1 MKCRYLLIFF
11 TFLLFSCETNI
22 SSNKKIKYSNK
33 SEVIF
38 VNKGFA
44 LIYDDDLIEKK
55 LINKK
60 MKREDLIIFQHKL
73 KKNTKVLVTNI
84 KNQKSVIAIVG
95 LKSKYPYFYNS
106 VISPRI
112 SNMLDLDPNDPYV
125 EIKKI
130 NYSNSFIANTAKTF
144 EEEKNVAIK
153 VPVEKIKIKDLSLI
167 KVTDDETKKLTF
179 NYSIFIADFYFK
191 ESAKGMVSRI
201 KENTNIQNI
210 KVKKI
215 TNNQYRVNIGPFKNL
230 NSLKSSF
237 NELKILNFENIEI
250 IKNWYVY

>member
-1 MKCRYLLIFF
+1 MKCRYLSIFF

-22 SSNKKIKYSNK
+22 SNNKKIKYSNK

-44 LIYDDDLIEKK
+44 LIYDDDLKEKK

-60 MKREDLIIFQHKL
+60 MKSEDLIIFQHKL

-144 EEEKNVAIK
+144 EEEKNVAEKVPIEGIEINDLNVKLVKKKIPKDDKFSYAIK
-153 VPVEKIKIKDLSLI
+153 V
-167 KVTDDETKKLTF
+167 
-179 NYSIFIADFYFK
+179 ADFYYEKTALLMIDKIKK
-191 ESAKGMVSRI
+191 ETPIKNLRI
-201 KENTNIQNI
+201 LRLSNI
-210 KVKKI
+210 K
-215 TNNQYRVNIGPFKNL
+215 YRLLIGPFNDIK
-230 NSLKSSF
+230 SLKISF
-237 NELKILNFENIEI
+237 DKMNSLNFENLEI
-250 IKNWYVY
+250 VKDV

>member
-1 MKCRYLLIFF
+1 
-11 TFLLFSCETNI
+11 
-22 SSNKKIKYSNK
+22 
-33 SEVIF
+33 
-38 VNKGFA
+38 
-44 LIYDDDLIEKK
+44 
-55 LINKK
+55 
-60 MKREDLIIFQHKL
+60 
-73 KKNTKVLVTNI
+73 
-84 KNQKSVIAIVG
+84 
-95 LKSKYPYFYNS
+95 
-106 VISPRI
+106 
-112 SNMLDLDPNDPYV
+112 MLDLDPNDPYV

-144 EEEKNVAIK
+144 EEEKNVATK

-167 KVTDDETKKLTF
+167 KVTDDEKKKLTF

-250 IKNWYVY
+250 IKN

>member
-1 MKCRYLLIFF
+1 MKCKYLLIFF

-22 SSNKKIKYSNK
+22 SNKKIKYSNK

-60 MKREDLIIFQHKL
+60 MKSEDLIIFQHKL

-95 LKSKYPYFYNS
+95 LKSKYPHFYNS

-112 SNMLDLDPNDPYV
+112 SNMLDLDLNDPYV

-130 NYSNSFIANTAKTF
+130 NYSNSFIASTTKTF
-144 EEEKNVAIK
+144 EEEKNVATK

-167 KVTDDETKKLTF
+167 KVTDNETKKLTF

-191 ESAKGMVSRI
+191 ESANGMVSRI

-215 TNNQYRVNIGPFKNL
+215 AVNQYRVNIGPFKNL